1 MQYKVP
7 QNIDKPDQI
16 VGPLTLVQFSYL
28 AIGGALDILLNQTFT
43 SALKYPFIFIISAVA
58 LGFAFLKIQD
68 RPLQFFISAS
78 ISYLFQ
84 PKTRIWHKMNDRPI
98 FQLNKAAPKQEK
110 KAPSKTYNPKDIEN
124 ISQVLDAH
132 GKVAEKPVFENMK

>member
-28 AIGGALDILLNQTFT
+28 AIGGALDILLNQNTN
-43 SALKYPFIFIISAVA
+43 SSLKYPVIFIISAIA

-98 FQLNKAAPKQEK
+98 FQLNKATPKPVT
-110 KAPSKTYNPKDIEN
+110 KAPAKIYNPKDVAN
-124 ISQVLDAH
+124 ISGVLDAH
-132 GKVAEKPVFENMK
+132 GRVAEKPVFENLK